1 MDNSCLEYSVKEA
14 PEVVC
19 RLDRRGARSEGQW
32 YEQGGWKGQIVF
44 SVSSQGLQDTIQ
56 AY

>member
-32 YEQGGWKGQIVF
+32 YEQGGWKEQIVF